1 MFVTLII
8 NRYTPEIMNSK
19 TITFLGTGAADATK
33 YYHSCFYIQDDTVGL
48 LVDAGGGNG
57 ILSQLEKADIPLES
71 LRHLF
76 VTHKHIDHLF
86 GVFWILRFLGA
97 KIAKGKAEDLT
108 IYASA
113 RVIGII
119 RDIAPIFLKDKVT
132 KLFDE
137 KITFH
142 PINEG
147 EQVTIGSW
155 EIKPFNLHSE
165 KEEQYGFRLQFEDG
179 KSIVCLGNEPYKE
192 SLFELCKDADYLL
205 HNAFCLERD
214 GERFKP
220 HDMHHSTVKDA
231 CEAAVATNAKS
242 LILIHTEDKATFGNR
257 KQTYVEEAETYYNGA
272 VFVPDDLEVIA
283 L

>member
-1 MFVTLII
+1 M
-8 NRYTPEIMNSK
+8 PK
-19 TITFLGTGAADATK
+19 ITFLGTGAADATK
-33 YYHSCFYIQDDTVGL
+33 YYHSCFYIQDDATGL

-71 LRHLF
+71 IRHLF

-97 KIAKGKAEDLT
+97 KIAKEKAEDLT
-108 IYASA
+108 IYAPQS
-113 RVIGII
+113 VIKII

-142 PINEG
+142 AIDGKE
-147 EQVTIGSW
+147 EIAIGSW
-155 EIKPFNLHSE
+155 HINPFDLRSE
-165 KEEQYGFRLQFEDG
+165 KEEQYGFRLRFDNGENL
-179 KSIVCLGNEPYKE
+179 VCLGDEPYKE
-192 SLFELCKDADYLL
+192 GLLESCKDTSYLI

-214 GERFKP
+214 SEQFKP
-220 HDMHHSTVKDA
+220 HDMHHSSVKDA
-231 CEAAVATNAKS
+231 CEAATVTNAKN
-242 LILIHTEDKATFGNR
+242 LILIHTEDRMTFGTR
-257 KQTYVEEAETYYNGA
+257 KQDYTEEAGKYYEGTTI
-272 VFVPDDLEVIA
+272 VPDDLETIT